1 MSDKLKNL
9 NDLYIVL
16 NGEITTENRD
26 TIAKEFVNKLKDENI
41 CEIFSKLNLLEK
53 IQTSLTNSNSITSRE
68 GGLAV
73 CINLYETFGY
83 KMEQYSASLI
93 PILIYLCDDKMR
105 HIQLEA
111 TRCLKIIFENMNPYS
126 IEIFLKVLYDGMD
139 NISWKIKV
147 GSLTLLNQ
155 LSKKHPERIAYLLP
169 NIVPQVTKHVWDTK
183 KEVKNNAL
191 DTLLSCC
198 SVIQNPDIKPIVP
211 TLVDANANPKKND
224 SALDVLMGTTFVSQV
239 GSPTLAIIVP
249 VLSRGLRSRDVQT
262 KRKCCVVIDN
272 MCRLVH
278 DQRDVEPFVDKLL
291 PELNRVESEVAIKE
305 IREYGTKA
313 KNTLLNAV
321 SEGNV
326 PR

>member
-1 MSDKLKNL
+1 MSDKLKHL

-183 KEVKNNAL
+183 KEVKNN
-191 DTLLSCC
+191 DT
-198 SVIQNPDIKPIVP
+198 
-211 TLVDANANPKKND
+211 
-224 SALDVLMGTTFVSQV
+224 
-239 GSPTLAIIVP
+239 
-249 VLSRGLRSRDVQT
+249 
-262 KRKCCVVIDN
+262 
-272 MCRLVH
+272 
-278 DQRDVEPFVDKLL
+278 
-291 PELNRVESEVAIKE
+291 
-305 IREYGTKA
+305 
-313 KNTLLNAV
+313 
-321 SEGNV
+321 
-326 PR
+326 